1 MTQVGGQSN
10 HGHKLCDIYNE
21 FLAFVPQSIGTRSAG
36 RDGTYADRKS
46 ALTTETACIQSLAC
60 GTTPRIFAG
69 LFFEHVR
76 KLDFMRTIQR
86 CSPAARSP
94 LRSMRLT
101 NIFVQVRP

>member
-1 MTQVGGQSN
+1 MTQAGGQSD

-36 RDGTYADRKS
+36 RDGTYADPEKRADDGNS
-46 ALTTETACIQSLAC
+46 VYSVACLRHDASHFRRA
-60 GTTPRIFAG
+60 
-69 LFFEHVR
+69 FFEHVR

-94 LRSMRLT
+94 LR
-101 NIFVQVRP
+101 